1 MNSPRKGTEQPLQ
14 APSVGRRGKISDHT
28 PRDEVWANQ
37 KAPSSPRDPAA
48 ANQEGRPYRCT
59 QGAPC
64 CCSQSPVSVGHG
76 WRCRFHC
83 PPSLSVGI
91 LVTDVEKKTKKR
103 NSGRVATIVWLTGS
117 VKKKRVVCNYFVRG
131 KFCVFSCWTVG
142 AIFVA
147 SNALF
152 PETVFGFVAVFPCCQ
167 SMRWT
172 RLCPVDYHS
181 CDSSGNLIELF
192 FDFCEIGRRKKK
204 MARVG

>member
-1 MNSPRKGTEQPLQ
+1 MFSCTLILSDADGSRTEYLYWAKSVKTEKQLMNSPRKGRTASLQ

-91 LVTDVEKKTKKR
+91 LVTDVEKKTKE
-103 NSGRVATIVWLTGS
+103 TL
-117 VKKKRVVCNYFVRG
+117 VV
-131 KFCVFSCWTVG
+131 
-142 AIFVA
+142 
-147 SNALF
+147 L
-152 PETVFGFVAVFPCCQ
+152 Q
-167 SMRWT
+167 Q
-172 RLCPVDYHS
+172 S
-181 CDSSGNLIELF
+181 CDLP
-192 FDFCEIGRRKKK
+192 
-204 MARVG
+204 AV